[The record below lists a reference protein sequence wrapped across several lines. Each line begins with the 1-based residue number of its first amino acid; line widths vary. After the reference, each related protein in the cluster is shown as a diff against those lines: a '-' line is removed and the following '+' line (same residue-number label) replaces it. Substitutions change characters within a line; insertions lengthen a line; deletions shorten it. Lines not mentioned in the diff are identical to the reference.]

1 MQDKGTRAGR
11 CGRVE
16 QRHAGERR
24 CDRGNTG
31 RQVWQWGTEECRIKE
46 NRQGGVAGGQW
57 HAG

>member
-16 QRHAGERR
+16 QRHAGE
-24 CDRGNTG
+24 GNTG
-31 RQVWQWGTEECRIKE
+31 RQVWQWGTETCRIKE
-46 NRQGGVAGGQW
+46 HRQGGVAGGQR